1 MSDRAEVCPLSR
13 GIMLSTS
20 RAHSR
25 GSKTQP
31 LSAPLQRGIRFLRS
45 PLPAGP
51 SACLAAC
58 FPWLDLREP
67 GGPSGLPRSV
77 QVPAWVRFRLS
88 AGGSISA
95 IGDRI
100 APMPDPLPFWPKP
113 VSPCGACQHLW
124 LVFNDDVYQRF
135 TYINHTTQSE
145 PPTALMLAV
154 ATSPY
159 DFVTI
164 PRDEGY
170 TCPQSFTPHRYQ
182 RRMSG

>member
-1 MSDRAEVCPLSR
+1 MAQRLNSYPPRCREAFASSALLYPQTHRLALRLAFPDSTCFFGLSPV
-13 GIMLSTS
+13 GLY
-20 RAHSR
+20 
-25 GSKTQP
+25 
-31 LSAPLQRGIRFLRS
+31 
-45 PLPAGP
+45 
-51 SACLAAC
+51 
-58 FPWLDLREP
+58 EP
-67 GGPSGLPRSV
+67 GRPSGLPRSV

-100 APMPDPLPFWPKP
+100 APMPDPLPFWLKP

-135 TYINHTTQSE
+135 TYVNHTTQSE
-145 PPTALMLAV
+145 PPTTLMLAV
-154 ATSPY
+154 ATSPHG
-159 DFVTI
+159 FVAI

-182 RRMSG
+182 